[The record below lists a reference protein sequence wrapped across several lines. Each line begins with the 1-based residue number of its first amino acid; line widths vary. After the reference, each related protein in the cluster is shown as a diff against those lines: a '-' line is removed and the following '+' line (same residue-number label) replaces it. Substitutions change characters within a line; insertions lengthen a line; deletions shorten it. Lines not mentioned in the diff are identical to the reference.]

1 MVSGKID
8 ASNGWLIWLAFPP
21 FCNRHTNAN
30 WLDPGCAAEIMC
42 QPNNI
47 FTTKH
52 TNNNPNFQA
61 LRDAA
66 AARHLDV
73 NIVPTIKRQKKL
85 LIADM
90 DSTII
95 TSESLD
101 DLAEI
106 AGIGD
111 KVAAITQ
118 RSMAGEIDFEKALL
132 ERVAMLRGHSSQLFH
147 SLIKA
152 TELTSG
158 AIVLVQT
165 MRANGAKCYL
175 ISGGFD
181 FMTSASGGLMWI
193 S

>member
-1 MVSGKID
+1 M
-8 ASNGWLIWLAFPP
+8 P
-21 FCNRHTNAN
+21 
-30 WLDPGCAAEIMC
+30 
-42 QPNNI
+42 
-47 FTTKH
+47 TTE
-52 TNNNPNFQA
+52 
-61 LRDAA
+61 
-66 AARHLDV
+66 
-73 NIVPTIKRQKKL
+73 RQKKL

-118 RSMAGEIDFEKALL
+118 RSMAGEIDFEQALL

-152 TELTSG
+152 TKLHQ
-158 AIVLVQT
+158 VQLCLFKPCAR
-165 MRANGAKCYL
+165 MEQNV
-175 ISGGFD
+175 I
-181 FMTSASGGLMWI
+181 
-193 S
+193 

>member
-1 MVSGKID
+1 
-8 ASNGWLIWLAFPP
+8 
-21 FCNRHTNAN
+21 
-30 WLDPGCAAEIMC
+30 MC
-42 QPNNI
+42 RRNHMPAQQH

-73 NIVPTIKRQKKL
+73 NIVPTIERQKKL

-118 RSMAGEIDFEKALL
+118 RSMAGEIRL
-132 ERVAMLRGHSSQLFH
+132 
-147 SLIKA
+147 
-152 TELTSG
+152 
-158 AIVLVQT
+158 
-165 MRANGAKCYL
+165 
-175 ISGGFD
+175 
-181 FMTSASGGLMWI
+181 
-193 S
+193 

>member
-1 MVSGKID
+1 MPPLAAGEYTGIMHLFFHHPLNQRTLKVVSGKND
-8 ASNGWLIWLAFPP
+8 ASKWLADLVDLYAFLQP
-21 FCNRHTNAN
+21 NTNAN
-30 WLDPGCAAEIMC
+30 WLDPGCAAEIIC

-73 NIVPTIKRQKKL
+73 NIVPTIERQKKL

-111 KVAAITQ
+111 KVTAITQ

-132 ERVAMLRGHSSQLFH
+132 ERVAMLRGHSSQLFT
-147 SLIKA
+147 A
-152 TELTSG
+152 
-158 AIVLVQT
+158 
-165 MRANGAKCYL
+165 
-175 ISGGFD
+175 
-181 FMTSASGGLMWI
+181 
-193 S
+193 